1 MSTRKVSKKQ
11 EARLAKTLG
20 GKRQSNSGATPF
32 QKGDV
37 LTELFAIEAKT
48 SMTPKQSISIRKEWV
63 DKIRR
68 EAFAMGKPYS
78 AVAFDFG
85 TTGPLGNKETF
96 YIIDEQ
102 LFIKLHEKLEEEE
115 NV

>member
-1 MSTRKVSKKQ
+1 MSARKVSKKQ

-20 GKRQSNSGATPF
+20 GKRQLNSGATPF

-37 LTELFAIEAKT
+37 ITELFAIEAKT
-48 SMTPKQSISIRKEWV
+48 SMTPKQSISIQRAWI

-85 TTGPLGNKETF
+85 TRFLGNKETF
-96 YIIDEQ
+96 YIIDER
-102 LFIKLHEKLEEEE
+102 LFMKLHEKLEEEE
-115 NV
+115 SV

>member
-37 LTELFAIEAKT
+37 VTELFAIEAKT
-48 SMTPKQSISIRKEWV
+48 SMVPKQSISIRKEWV

-85 TTGPLGNKETF
+85 ANPLGNKETF

-115 NV
+115 NA

>member
-1 MSTRKVSKKQ
+1 MSTRKVSKKM

-20 GKRQSNSGATPF
+20 GKRQSISGATLF

-37 LTELFAIEAKT
+37 VTELFAIEAKT
-48 SMTPKQSISIRKEWV
+48 SMTPKQSISIRRAWI

-85 TTGPLGNKETF
+85 TRSLGNKETF

>member
-1 MSTRKVSKKQ
+1 M
-11 EARLAKTLG
+11 
-20 GKRQSNSGATPF
+20 PF

-48 SMTPKQSISIRKEWV
+48 SMTPKQSISIRKEWI

-85 TTGPLGNKETF
+85 TRLLGNKETF

-102 LFIKLHEKLEEEE
+102 LFKKLCEKLGEE
-115 NV
+115 NA

>member
-11 EARLAKTLG
+11 EVRLAKTLG

-37 LTELFAIEAKT
+37 ITGLFAIEAKT
-48 SMTPKQSISIRKEWV
+48 NMTPRQSISIRREWI

-85 TTGPLGNKETF
+85 TGSLGNKETF
-96 YIIDEQ
+96 YIIDEW
-102 LFIKLHEKLEEEE
+102 LFMKLYEKLEEEE

>member
-1 MSTRKVSKKQ
+1 MSTRKISKKM
-11 EARLAKTLG
+11 ESRLAKTLG

-37 LTELFAIEAKT
+37 MTKLFAIEAKT
-48 SMTPKQSISIRKEWV
+48 SVTPKQSISIRKEWM

-85 TTGPLGNKETF
+85 TGSLGNRETF

-115 NV
+115 NA

>member
-1 MSTRKVSKKQ
+1 MDTRKVSKKQ

-37 LTELFAIEAKT
+37 VTELFAIEAKT
-48 SMTPKQSISIRKEWV
+48 SVVPKQSVSIQRAWI

-78 AVAFDFG
+78 ALAFDFG
-85 TTGPLGNKETF
+85 TGPLGNKETF
-96 YIIDEQ
+96 YVIDEQ
-102 LFIKLHEKLEEEE
+102 LFRKLNEKLEEEE
-115 NV
+115 DA

>member
-1 MSTRKVSKKQ
+1 MSTKKVSKKM

-48 SMTPKQSISIRKEWV
+48 SITPKQSISIRKAWI

-78 AVAFDFG
+78 AVTFDFG
-85 TTGPLGNKETF
+85 TGSLGNKETF

-115 NV
+115 ND

>member
-1 MSTRKVSKKQ
+1 MSTRKVSRKM

-20 GKRQSNSGATPF
+20 GKRQSNNGATPF

-37 LTELFAIEAKT
+37 ITKLFAIEAKT
-48 SMTPKQSISIRKEWV
+48 SMTPKQSISIRKEWL

-78 AVAFDFG
+78 ALAFDFG
-85 TTGPLGNKETF
+85 TSSLGNKETF

-102 LFIKLHEKLEEEE
+102 LFMKLHEKLEEEE
-115 NV
+115 SV

>member
-1 MSTRKVSKKQ
+1 
-11 EARLAKTLG
+11 
-20 GKRQSNSGATPF
+20 
-32 QKGDV
+32 
-37 LTELFAIEAKT
+37 
-48 SMTPKQSISIRKEWV
+48 V

-85 TTGPLGNKETF
+85 TGSLGNKETF

-115 NV
+115 NA

>member
-1 MSTRKVSKKQ
+1 MSTRKVSKKM
-11 EARLAKTLG
+11 ETRLAKTLG

-37 LTELFAIEAKT
+37 ITELFAIEAKT
-48 SMTPKQSISIRKEWV
+48 SMVPKQSISIRKEWV

-78 AVAFDFG
+78 AIAFDFG
-85 TTGPLGNKETF
+85 TGSLGNKETF

-115 NV
+115 SV

>member
-37 LTELFAIEAKT
+37 VTELFAIECKT
-48 SMTPKQSISIRKEWV
+48 NMKPKQSISIKKEWV
-63 DKIRR
+63 DKIKQ
-68 EAFAMGKPYS
+68 EAFAMGKPYWS
-78 AVAFDFG
+78 VAFDFG
-85 TTGPLGNKETF
+85 SALVTTETF

-102 LFIKLHEKLEEEE
+102 LFKILQEKLEEE
-115 NV
+115 

>member
-20 GKRQSNSGATPF
+20 GKRQSNSGATSF

-37 LTELFAIEAKT
+37 VTELFAIEAKT
-48 SMTPKQSISIRKEWV
+48 SMAPKQSISIRKEWV
-63 DKIRR
+63 DKIRQ

-85 TTGPLGNKETF
+85 TGSLGNKETF

-115 NV
+115 NA

>member
-1 MSTRKVSKKQ
+1 MGTRKVSKKQ
-11 EARLAKTLG
+11 EACLAKTLG

-37 LTELFAIEAKT
+37 VTRLFAIEAKT
-48 SMTPKQSISIRKEWV
+48 SMTPKQSISIQRAWI

-85 TTGPLGNKETF
+85 TGSLGNRETF

-102 LFIKLHEKLEEEE
+102 LFIKLHKKLEEEE
-115 NV
+115 NA

>member
-11 EARLAKTLG
+11 ETGVAKRLG

-37 LTELFAIEAKT
+37 VTDLFVIECKT
-48 SMTPKQSISIRKEWV
+48 SMKPKQSMSIKREWLE
-63 DKIRR
+63 KTKQ
-68 EAFAMGKPYS
+68 EAFAMGKPYWTL
-78 AVAFDFG
+78 AFD
-85 TTGPLGNKETF
+85 LGNPETF

-102 LFIKLHEKLEEEE
+102 LFKILQEKLEED
-115 NV
+115 

>member
-1 MSTRKVSKKQ
+1 MSARKVSKKQ

-20 GKRQSNSGATPF
+20 GKRQLNSGATPF

-37 LTELFAIEAKT
+37 ITELFAIEAKT

-63 DKIRR
+63 EKIRR

-85 TTGPLGNKETF
+85 TRFLGNKETF

-102 LFIKLHEKLEEEE
+102 LFKKLCEKLEEEE
-115 NV
+115 NA

>member
-11 EARLAKTLG
+11 ETHLAKTLG

-37 LTELFAIEAKT
+37 VIGLFAIEAKT
-48 SMTPKQSISIRKEWV
+48 SMTPKQSISIRKEWI
-63 DKIRR
+63 DKIRQ

-78 AVAFDFG
+78 TVAFDFG
-85 TTGPLGNKETF
+85 IGSLGSKETF

-102 LFIKLHEKLEEEE
+102 LFRKLNEKLEEEE
-115 NV
+115 NA

>member
-37 LTELFAIEAKT
+37 VTDLFAIEAKT
-48 SMTPKQSISIRKEWV
+48 STSPKQSISIRKEWV

-85 TTGPLGNKETF
+85 TGSLGNKETF

-102 LFIKLHEKLEEEE
+102 LFVKLHEKLEEEE
-115 NV
+115 NA

>member
-11 EARLAKTLG
+11 ETRLAKTLG
-20 GKRQSNSGATPF
+20 GKRQLNSGATPF

-37 LTELFAIEAKT
+37 VTELFAIEAKT
-48 SMTPKQSISIRKEWV
+48 SMTPKQSISIRKEWI

-78 AVAFDFG
+78 VVAFDFG
-85 TTGPLGNKETF
+85 PRFLGNKETF

-102 LFIKLHEKLEEEE
+102 LFIKLCEKLGEE
-115 NV
+115 NA

>member
-1 MSTRKVSKKQ
+1 MSTRKVSKKM

-37 LTELFAIEAKT
+37 ITKLFAIEAKT
-48 SMTPKQSISIRKEWV
+48 SMTPKQSISIRKEWL

-78 AVAFDFG
+78 ALAFDFG
-85 TTGPLGNKETF
+85 TSSLGNKETF

>member
-37 LTELFAIEAKT
+37 VAGLFAIEAKT
-48 SMTPKQSISIRKEWV
+48 SMTPKQSISIRREWI

-85 TTGPLGNKETF
+85 TGSLGNKETF
-96 YIIDEQ
+96 YIIDER
-102 LFIKLHEKLEEEE
+102 LFRKLNEKLEEEE
-115 NV
+115 NA

>member
-1 MSTRKVSKKQ
+1 MSTRKVSRKM

-37 LTELFAIEAKT
+37 ITKLFAIEAKT
-48 SMTPKQSISIRKEWV
+48 SMTPKQSISIRKEWL

-78 AVAFDFG
+78 ALAFDFG
-85 TTGPLGNKETF
+85 TSSLGNKETF

-102 LFIKLHEKLEEEE
+102 LFMKLHEKLEEEE
-115 NV
+115 SV

>member
-1 MSTRKVSKKQ
+1 MSTRKVSRKM

-37 LTELFAIEAKT
+37 ITKLFAIEAKT
-48 SMTPKQSISIRKEWV
+48 SMTPKQSISIRKEWL

-78 AVAFDFG
+78 AIAFDFG
-85 TTGPLGNKETF
+85 TGSLGNKETF

-102 LFIKLHEKLEEEE
+102 LFTKLHEKLEEEE

>member
-1 MSTRKVSKKQ
+1 MSTRKISKKM

-37 LTELFAIEAKT
+37 MTKLFAIEAKT
-48 SMTPKQSISIRKEWV
+48 SVTPKQSISIRKEWM

-85 TTGPLGNKETF
+85 TGSLGNRETF

-115 NV
+115 NA

>member
-1 MSTRKVSKKQ
+1 MSTKKVSKKQ
-11 EARLAKTLG
+11 EVRLAKTLG

-37 LTELFAIEAKT
+37 VTELFAIEAKT
-48 SMTPKQSISIRKEWV
+48 STSPKQSISIRKEWM

-85 TTGPLGNKETF
+85 TGSLGNRETF

-115 NV
+115 NA